1 MMAMLGR
8 KTLALAGALLGVWA
22 LSGCQ
27 VMGAGGGSD
36 PDPAAYL
43 AEARQRLDARSQSVY
58 DGLGLAGVVQANDI
72 QSTGCYT
79 TTLSLKEEL
88 NGLGMEHWW
97 QIKDVAEADARS
109 ADRRMRERMRADGWE
124 VVHDRSSSKDGVAG
138 VNVRFKDPETKDSL
152 NLTWW
157 PTAKSLSVTQYVS
170 CTPVDGDTA
179 GAQGLVTTWDTDF
192 QGVRA

>member
-1 MMAMLGR
+1 MMATVGR
-8 KTLALAGALLGVWA
+8 KALVLAGALLGVWA

-27 VMGAGGGSD
+27 VMGGGGGSD
-36 PDPAAYL
+36 PDPSVYL

-58 DGLGLAGVVQANDI
+58 DGLSMAGEVQVNDI

-79 TTLSLKEEL
+79 TTWSLKEEL
-88 NGLGMEHWW
+88 NGLGMEHRW
-97 QIKDVAEADARS
+97 QIKDVAQADARS

-124 VVHDRSSSKDGVAG
+124 VVYDRPGSKDGVAG

-152 NLTWW
+152 DLSWW
-157 PTAKSLSVTQYVS
+157 PTAKSLSVRQYVS

-179 GAQGLVTTWDTDF
+179 GAHDLVTTWDTDF
-192 QGVRA
+192 QGARA